1 MERRSFVKKAGIGIA
16 SVTLSPTVS
25 FIAKALG
32 ISDVDAEKLISFQCH
47 LFRPKDLLDFEF
59 SFIGAV
65 PNKNSFSKTKYL
77 KPNNNPNSYMIVRVA
92 QQHISE
98 LFYYLTQ
105 DDPNTT
111 TNEYDNDFLI
121 KVKNEVAKSFVSGYS
136 FLVFKIHFDK
146 IGNELR
152 FNSNNLL
159 HWKANYYEL
168 ITGKEITTQVNV
180 PNYPLVLKDNFPFHN
195 DNGVPVTT
203 FELPY
208 KLYLTP
214 FPDKFIFSSNNLRE
228 KGNTVE
234 LWWNQIKSS
243 QRKSGHPSF
252 KVIGYEANN
261 GDYSGSEK
269 YLPTEADRALLAT
282 QFLRNGEEHEA
293 ETLDFRITPLGTIT
307 KIRYN
312 EDLDKNYQAGD
323 IIEWK
328 QDINLGRDNYV
339 KVVTLGV
346 IMPFGF
352 KCKHIRIGER
362 KIKDGVSFVEYKEF
376 IEPLEF
382 EKDFFSPENPVNSN
396 EPAKPQNIID
406 KGDKLNTRQLRNTP
420 FKTIK
425 ITTKIS
431 PPIIPVDELT
441 NEVVVDFL
449 EDKDV
454 KGNIRRS
461 ADNIKDDGTL
471 ILKKRRGAF
480 WAKVK
485 NEVKSG
491 LSPIEELLNFNY
503 VGIDWNDNEI
513 HFKAPFVFARDILFD
528 PKIDALGNVIRDA
541 NGNIVPKYKAELDS
555 IRAEYEKAENKIR
568 REIDIAGQKI
578 AFYKDEFIRDIGGK
592 IESKLSELETQTI
605 QFLAYQGEKFRN
617 EFPYYPQL
625 EAAYVYLPVVKEII
639 KDPRGTVIK
648 YADVYLQKG
657 IEQIKDAAGNAVNN
671 VEGILLDIRKE
682 NIDPVTQKF
691 KGYVEGEVNNI
702 FNNVAD
708 KLAGVVKP
716 EMVIKAVSLYENAYG
731 TYQQCAEIVD
741 TARNIK
747 QITAAEIQNFKN
759 NIFKEAKLLGA
770 IELKKILSDKLHLD
784 NLPVSDF
791 KEIYN
796 TINGLRTIE
805 KIQVRYNWTGG
816 SEIFDEK
823 DFGIVHFYNHN
834 FRTTDKTNIA
844 LNFFQEINI
853 RDTNKSFYESKT
865 SLNNF
870 GVGIQIGT
878 PIITLYFNNITFKS
892 GTNQKPDI
900 DVAISK
906 VEFSGMLELVK
917 QLQNSLG
924 TFGKGLSFDIFG
936 DKILVGYQ
944 FAVPAIN
951 SGAFNLSNIK
961 LGFDFNLYF
970 RNKPI
975 DFWFRFSER
984 EAPFL
989 LSVGI
994 FGGRG
999 YFGIRVS
1006 SKQIEEIEALFE
1018 FGGYLGIDIGIARG
1032 CVFLFA
1038 GIFYRNRGG
1047 TTDLYGYIICGGI
1060 LNVLGII
1067 EMSMTFYLGMHS
1079 QGNTGSLIGTASV
1092 TVKIRL
1098 GFFKISR
1105 TASVTKRLT
1114 GGGVSK
1120 SSDLFALGMT
1130 KTKNLLDTSEK
1141 YDTKVY
1147 DECGREISVPDDAML
1162 YDSLGEYE
1170 LLKEYSNAFN

>member
-1 MERRSFVKKAGIGIA
+1 MKRRSFVKKTGIGLA
-16 SVTLSPTVS
+16 SVALTPVVS
-25 FIAKALG
+25 FLAEACG
-32 ISDVDAEKLISFQCH
+32 ISEEAAEKLISFQCH
-47 LFRPKDLLDFEF
+47 LFRPKDLLDLEF
-59 SFIGAV
+59 TFIGVA
-65 PNKNSFSKTKYL
+65 PNNKTFSKIKYL
-77 KPNNNPNSYMIVRVA
+77 QLAGKPLKSFMIVRVA

-105 DDPNTT
+105 DDPKTP
-111 TNEYDNDFLI
+111 TNEYDVDFLN
-121 KVKNEVAKSFVSGYS
+121 KVKDAIAKSFVSGYS
-136 FLVFKIHFDK
+136 FLVFEICYEK
-146 IGNELR
+146 IGNRLK
-152 FNSNNLL
+152 FNSHNLL
-159 HWKANYYEL
+159 QWNTDYYEL
-168 ITGKEITTQVNV
+168 ITGKEITAQVSV
-180 PNYPLVLKDNFPFHN
+180 PNYPLVFKNNFPFQKN
-195 DNGVPVTT
+195 SNIPVTT

-214 FPDKFIFSSNNLRE
+214 FPDQFIFSSNNLRE

-293 ETLDFRITPLGTIT
+293 ETLDFKITPLGAIT

-312 EDLDKNYQAGD
+312 EKPDHNGNYPVGD

-328 QDINLGRDNYV
+328 QDVNLGRDNYV
-339 KVVTLGV
+339 KIVTLGV
-346 IMPFGF
+346 IMPFGH

-382 EKDFFSPENPVNSN
+382 EKSCFLSENTSNPN
-396 EPAKPQNIID
+396 EPGIPTKISE
-406 KGDKLNTRQLRNTP
+406 KGDNLKKEQLRNTP
-420 FKTIK
+420 FKTIR

-431 PPIIPVDELT
+431 PPIIPVDDLT
-441 NEVVVDFL
+441 NEVVVDFI
-449 EDKDV
+449 DKTKDIRNTADPDQNLASF
-454 KGNIRRS
+454 KG
-461 ADNIKDDGTL
+461 
-471 ILKKRRGAF
+471 RRGAF
-480 WAKVK
+480 WAKIK
-485 NEVKSG
+485 NEVKTG
-491 LSPIEELLNFNY
+491 ASPAEELLNFDY
-503 VGIDWNDNEI
+503 IGIDWNDNEI
-513 HFKAPFVFARDILFD
+513 HFKAPFIFARDILFTND
-528 PKIDALGNVIRDA
+528 
-541 NGNIVPKYKAELDS
+541 IVDS
-555 IRAEYEKAENKIR
+555 AGKGLSDVKKEYDKAENKIR

-605 QFLAYQGEKFRN
+605 QFLAYQGEKFLN

-648 YADVYLQKG
+648 YADVYLEKG

-716 EMVIKAVSLYENAYG
+716 EMVIKAVSLYETAYG

-741 TARNIK
+741 AAKNIK
-747 QITAAEIQNFKN
+747 KITAAELQNFKD

-770 IELKKILSDKLHLD
+770 IELKKLLADYLPLNKL
-784 NLPVSDF
+784 PESTY
-791 KEIYN
+791 KEIVN
-796 TINGLRTIE
+796 LLNE
-805 KIQVRYNWTGG
+805 KEIVIQYKWN
-816 SEIFDEK
+816 SK
-823 DFGIVHFYNHN
+823 DSDLFQNNPNIGGIVHFYNRIDRRN
-834 FRTTDKTNIA
+834 PNSAKTEISVDYIQT
-844 LNFFQEINI
+844 LNLTKPENSSYSSI
-853 RDTNKSFYESKT
+853 T
-865 SLNNF
+865 SLSSF
-870 GVGIQIGT
+870 GVGISLSGT
-878 PIITLYFNNITFKS
+878 DLITLNFNKITFSS
-892 GTNQKPDI
+892 GTNKKPDVSVEI
-900 DVAISK
+900 K
-906 VEFSGMLELVK
+906 NVEFSGLLELVK

-1105 TASVTKRLT
+1105 TASITKRLT